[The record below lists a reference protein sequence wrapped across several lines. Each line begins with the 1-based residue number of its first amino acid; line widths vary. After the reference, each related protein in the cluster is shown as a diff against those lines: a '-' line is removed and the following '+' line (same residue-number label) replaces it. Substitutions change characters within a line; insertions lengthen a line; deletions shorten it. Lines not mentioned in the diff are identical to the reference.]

1 MPGSNFVNTIRT
13 ESYDDL
19 NPTQWDL
26 VGKVV
31 LITGSSRGIGR
42 SIAVSYARANA
53 SGIVITGRNAESLA
67 DTESAIKEAAQSTGR
82 CHPTVLR
89 LALDVTDNSS
99 VLKAERSVREVF
111 GKLDI
116 LVNNAAYL
124 GSNSKITEGDPD
136 DWWLI
141 WTTNIKG
148 PYLVTRAF
156 LPLLS
161 QSEAGDKTIVNVSS
175 IGAHLITSGISAYQV
190 CRNISL

>member
-1 MPGSNFVNTIRT
+1 MLGDKFVSTIHSET
-13 ESYDDL
+13 YEAL

-26 VGKVV
+26 FGKVV

-42 SIAVSYARANA
+42 SIAVSYARAKA

-67 DTESAIKEAAQSTGR
+67 QTETAIKEAVQSMGGR
-82 CHPTVLR
+82 HPTILK

-124 GSNSKITEGDPD
+124 GTNSKITEADTD

-141 WTTNIKG
+141 WTTNVRG

-161 QSEAGDKTIVNVSS
+161 QSEAGDKTIVNINS
-175 IGAHLITSGISAYQV
+175 IGAHLITPGISAYQV
-190 CRNISL
+190 SKHISL

>member
-1 MPGSNFVNTIRT
+1 M
-13 ESYDDL
+13 
-19 NPTQWDL
+19 
-26 VGKVV
+26 
-31 LITGSSRGIGR
+31 
-42 SIAVSYARANA
+42 
-53 SGIVITGRNAESLA
+53 ITGRNAESLA
-67 DTESAIKEAAQSTGR
+67 KTETAIKEAVQSMGGR
-82 CHPTVLR
+82 HPTILK

-124 GSNSKITEGDPD
+124 GTNSKITEADTD

-141 WTTNIKG
+141 WTTNVRG

-161 QSEAGDKTIVNVSS
+161 QSEAGDKTIVNISS
-175 IGAHLITSGISAYQV
+175 IGAHLTTPGISAYQV
-190 CRNISL
+190 SEHTSL